1 MEILTRINR
10 EITEVVEENKKMK
23 EKITQYE
30 ENKVEEHF
38 LELIQ
43 RYTGE
48 MIQRANRELSINVQE
63 AYAEYLGRQD

>member
-1 MEILTRINR
+1 
-10 EITEVVEENKKMK
+10 MK

-63 AYAEYLGRQD
+63 AYAEYLGRQDQNIKEKFVELYLKEWQ